1 MAEEKKRAA
10 TLYELRIRF
19 NSPADLGRAVDAAA
33 PAILDAEIPMRPT
46 VDAVALEGYDGESF
60 LEREV
65 RELTDIEEAAAE
77 AGTEQGDTPFGGTLE
92 IVDEDNEDVEE
103 DRG

>member
-1 MAEEKKRAA
+1 MADDRRAA

-19 NSPADLGRAVDAAA
+19 NSPSDLGRGMDAAA
-33 PAILDAEIPMRPT
+33 SAILGAGIHTRMT
-46 VDAVALEGYDGESF
+46 VDAVALEGYDGEPF

-65 RELTDIEEAAAE
+65 RELTDIEGAAVD

-92 IVDEDNEDVEE
+92 IDEEGED
-103 DRG
+103 